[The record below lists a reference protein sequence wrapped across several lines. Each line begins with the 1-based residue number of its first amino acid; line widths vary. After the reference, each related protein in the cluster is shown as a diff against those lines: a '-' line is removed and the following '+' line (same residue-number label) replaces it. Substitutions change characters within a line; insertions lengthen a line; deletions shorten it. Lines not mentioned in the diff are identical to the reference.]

1 MSMKRVIFVLFVII
15 SNQALG
21 QFHFRFYL
29 GRTLGDIVAGSQE
42 TYNYNG
48 IQQFQFGQ
56 YSYNNQG
63 STVWNCAYTNTA
75 RIGLGFKVNSNRFFV
90 EFTPTFDLSSFT
102 SSYQSSGNYTYFWD
116 EAQLAP
122 ISQAQILAYGWPQ
135 SYQYSEPSKKHEV
148 FAIGLNFNIGYQIS
162 DRHSIKLFVCETKM
176 PPNQFGTDV
185 DWDDSDKRFVT
196 FDDYS
201 YYEIFT
207 NRSLGLSY
215 EYKFAKN
222 FFVNIQPSI
231 PVKAID
237 QNGEDFYMKI
247 EKTPFVNVNVGL
259 QLPNKSEKTK
269 KSKVDKKR
277 DAPQIL

>member
-1 MSMKRVIFVLFVII
+1 MRRVIFVLFVII
-15 SNQALG
+15 SNQSLG
-21 QFHFRFYL
+21 QFHFRLYL
-29 GRTLGDIVAGSQE
+29 GRTLGDIVTERQE

-48 IQQFQFGQ
+48 TQQFQFGQ
-56 YSYNNQG
+56 YHYNDQG
-63 STVWNCAYTNTA
+63 SAEWNCAYTNTA
-75 RIGLGFKVNSNRFFV
+75 RIGLGFKVDRNRFFV
-90 EFTPTFDLSSFT
+90 EFSPTFDLSSFRY
-102 SSYQSSGNYTYFWD
+102 SYQSSGNYTYFWD

-135 SYQYSEPSKKHEV
+135 SYQYSESSKKHEV
-148 FAIGLNFNIGYQIS
+148 FAVGLNFNIGYQIS

-185 DWDDSDKRFVT
+185 DWDDSDKRYVT

-231 PVKAID
+231 PVKAFD
-237 QNGEDFYMKI
+237 QNGEDFHIKI

-277 DAPQIL
+277 DTPQIL